1 MTTHLSQPEIK
12 KIFRR
17 FSQQRVMVVGD
28 CMLDDYWHG
37 ETTRISPEAPVPI
50 LQITQKESRPG
61 GAANV
66 ALNCASLGASVDM
79 FTVIGQDATG
89 NALVAQ
95 LQQANINTVG
105 CLRSKARITTTKT
118 RLLSRQQQLIRIDE
132 EINTPLNARDEHRFI
147 DTCLRALQ
155 INKPDILIIE
165 DYNKGLLSE
174 NTIKHIIK
182 HARHLNIL
190 VAVDP
195 KKDNFFAYSQAHIF
209 KPNLKELRD
218 AFQINWDPQSSQSL
232 REAHK
237 QLKKALQHQISLFT
251 LSEWGMF
258 GHDEHTAVAL
268 PAHKR
273 AIADVSGAGDTVI
286 SVFTMA
292 YAATKQLKTS
302 MIMANL
308 AGGWV
313 CEKPGVVPIDR
324 LALER
329 ELLKNSAT
337 KKKKV
342 N

>member
-1 MTTHLSQPEIK
+1 MTPHLTQPEIK
-12 KIFRR
+12 KIFRQ

-37 ETTRISPEAPVPI
+37 DTNRISPEAPVPI
-50 LQITQKESRPG
+50 LQINRKESRPG

-66 ALNCASLGASVDM
+66 ALNCASLGATVDM
-79 FTVIGQDATG
+79 FTVIGQDTAG
-89 NALVAQ
+89 NSLIAQ
-95 LQQANINTVG
+95 LQEARIDTSG
-105 CLRSKARITTTKT
+105 CLRSKARVTTTKT
-118 RLLSRQQQLIRIDE
+118 RLLSRQQQLIRIDD
-132 EINTPLNARDEHRFI
+132 EISSPLNERDEHRFI

-155 INKPDILIIE
+155 INKPNILIIE

-174 NTIKHIIK
+174 NTIKHLIK

-195 KKDNFFAYSQAHIF
+195 KRDNFFAYSHANIF

-218 AFQINWDPQSSQSL
+218 AFHINWDPKSTSSL

-237 QLKKALQHQISLFT
+237 QLKKVLQHEISLFT

-258 GHDEHTAVAL
+258 GHDENTSLVL
-268 PAHKR
+268 PAHQR

-286 SVFTMA
+286 SVFAMT

-302 MIMANL
+302 MMLANL

-313 CEKPGVVPIDR
+313 CEKPGVVPIER
-324 LALER
+324 NALEK
-329 ELLKNSAT
+329 ELQKIKA
-337 KKKKV
+337 KKKKKAD
-342 N
+342 